1 MLTKLTNEPI
11 AALGLSFV
19 VICVLA
25 SFTAPIISPYEPTA
39 QSLKDNLLP
48 PWSRDSLGGLR
59 ILGTDQLGR
68 DVFSRLL
75 YGSRASMIA
84 GVGVVLIAGS
94 SGTLLG
100 ILAGYAGGI
109 IDTLAMRAVD
119 VLFSF
124 PGLLVALTLARV
136 LGPSL
141 GTTIVILSLYGWMIF
156 ARMARGST
164 LSVREEEFI
173 EAARSVGCST
183 PRILLR
189 HVLPNLLPTLVTLT
203 VLEIAATILAESSLS
218 FLGFGIQPPQAS
230 WGLMI
235 AEGGEYIVNA
245 WWLVTC
251 PGVAITLLVI
261 SMNVVANRLRVL
273 IDPYQ
278 RGKQQ

>member
-1 MLTKLTNEPI
+1 MLTNLADEPI
-11 AALGLSFV
+11 AALGLSL
-19 VICVLA
+19 IILAALA
-25 SFTAPIISPYEPTA
+25 SAAAPIISPYEPTA

-59 ILGTDQLGR
+59 VLGTDQLGR

-75 YGSRASMIA
+75 YGSRASLVA
-84 GVGVVLIAGS
+84 GVGVVLIAGT

-100 ILAGYAGGI
+100 IVAGYTGGL

-173 EAARSVGCST
+173 EAAKSVGCTT

-189 HVLPNLLPTLVTLT
+189 HVFPNLLPTLLTLA

-218 FLGFGIQPPQAS
+218 FLGFGIQPPKAS

-235 AEGGEYIVNA
+235 AEGSEYIVNA

-278 RGKQQ
+278 RGK